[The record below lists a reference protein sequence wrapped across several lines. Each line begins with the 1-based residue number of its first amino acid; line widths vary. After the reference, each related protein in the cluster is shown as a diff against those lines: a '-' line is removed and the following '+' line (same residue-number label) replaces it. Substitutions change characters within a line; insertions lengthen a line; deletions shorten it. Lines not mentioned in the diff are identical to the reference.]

1 MLWQQQRSDT
11 EMYNYT
17 KENCKIG
24 IQRTSTQCKAEIKT
38 NYKINM
44 IIESQ
49 KTMNSSQKKKKDKS
63 L

>member
-38 NYKINM
+38 NYKTFCR
-44 IIESQ
+44 
-49 KTMNSSQKKKKDKS
+49 KY
-63 L
+63 